1 MPLIPHRNHL
11 REAAGP
17 DENEDQDVTVEATA
31 GTQAFLNGVP
41 GLAHMSTFERG
52 VAALTQYQAREN
64 TLTVPRKHTE
74 TLHPAEGGEE
84 VLVRLGIW
92 LSNTRS
98 RRTKL
103 TDQQRAALA
112 GLGHHWAR

>member
-1 MPLIPHRNHL
+1 MEDGPVGT
-11 REAAGP
+11 EAFP
-17 DENEDQDVTVEATA
+17 
-31 GTQAFLNGVP
+31 NGVP
-41 GLAHMSTFERG
+41 GLAHMTAFQRG
-52 VAALTQYQAREN
+52 IAALTQYQAREN

-74 TLHPAEGGEE
+74 ILRPAEADGDGKDSGEE
-84 VLVRLGIW
+84 VAVRLVVW
-92 LSNTRS
+92 LSNTKS